1 MLQVHGKL
9 SQQDTDNS
17 LGKPVSIFLGLKE
30 SVSEAYGSEALPVS
44 NHHLRNGFSV
54 VTISLRL
61 CPSPVIPDMPVTF
74 PA

>member
-30 SVSEAYGSEALPVS
+30 SVSEAYGSGAS
-44 NHHLRNGFSV
+44 RFQ
-54 VTISLRL
+54 I
-61 CPSPVIPDMPVTF
+61 IIFAMAF
-74 PA
+74 PL